1 MIPSPHLRFAFL
13 FVPALLWLGCAAS
26 PSVAPPGLFTN
37 GVVRA
42 SDGQLRY
49 RVPRGWVDAS
59 TDSQSVRSLA
69 WLVRADYSA
78 TITIDAVHVNPD
90 ARDLLGNDGLLQ
102 LAQLQ
107 MGLQTHATGA
117 EVVDAPALE
126 VQGDR
131 TICRYQLRS
140 PSSGDTRRT
149 YVVGA
154 AGRFY
159 AITALVTRQRGAA
172 DVEKVFELQAAL
184 VRALEW

>member
-1 MIPSPHLRFAFL
+1 MIPSLRLRFAFL
-13 FVPALLWLGCAAS
+13 FAPALLWLGCAAS
-26 PSVAPPGLFTN
+26 SSVAPPGVFIN
-37 GVVRA
+37 GAVRA

-90 ARDLLGNDGLLQ
+90 AQDLLGNDGLLQ

-107 MGLQTHATGA
+107 MGLQTHASGVD
-117 EVVDAPALE
+117 VVDAPALE
-126 VQGDR
+126 SQGDR
-131 TICRYQLRS
+131 TVCRYQVRS
-140 PSSGDTRRT
+140 ASTGDTRRT

-154 AGRFY
+154 AGRYY
-159 AITALVTRQRGAA
+159 AITALVTRPRGTA